1 MVKLN
6 DYKILVKW
14 CFAEVFENDYERG
27 EDNYVNTWDMKE
39 YVGKTYDSIEDLV
52 DALSNWGFSDK
63 VKDYGFF
70 EDNGGEILSDILT
83 NDEGYEASKHEIEQ
97 WKNGEIK
104 LYVPRLS
111 CGVELITTRP
121 MTNDDAEMLGLEIY

>member
-14 CFAEVFENDYERG
+14 CFAEVFEDDYERG
-27 EDNYVNTWDMKE
+27 EHNYVNTWDMKD
-39 YVGKTYDSIEDLV
+39 YVGTYDSIEDLV

-70 EDNGGEILSDILT
+70 EDNDGEILSDILT
-83 NDEGYEASKHEIEQ
+83 NDEGYKASKHEIEQ
-97 WKNGEIK
+97 WENGEIK
-104 LYVPRLS
+104 LYVSRLS

-121 MTNDDAEMLGLEIY
+121 MTNDDAKMLGLEIY